1 MKFLDNMSFGQYV
14 PADSPIHRADPRC
27 KIVSAVALITGVFLV
42 KEPLG
47 FSSWIAVL
55 IFLSRLSRI
64 GIPMMLRTVRPVM
77 LLIAF
82 TAVINVFFT
91 SGTPLWEMGPVSITS
106 EGIRMGIYMSL
117 RLLLLVL
124 FANLLTLTTSPMALA
139 DGIESLLS
147 PFKKIGMPAHEIAM
161 MMTIALRFIPTL
173 LNETDR
179 IMKAQL
185 ARGADLDR
193 GGLIRRLKAFI
204 PVLIPLFVIVFQ
216 RADDLAVAMEARC
229 YRGGGG
235 RTRMKPFIWSWRD
248 GLSLVFVI
256 ISVVVITLLEGRLK
270 L

>member
-55 IFLSRLSRI
+55 IVLSRLSRI

-139 DGIESLLS
+139 D
-147 PFKKIGMPAHEIAM
+147 A
-161 MMTIALRFIPTL
+161 
-173 LNETDR
+173 
-179 IMKAQL
+179 
-185 ARGADLDR
+185 
-193 GGLIRRLKAFI
+193 
-204 PVLIPLFVIVFQ
+204 
-216 RADDLAVAMEARC
+216 
-229 YRGGGG
+229 
-235 RTRMKPFIWSWRD
+235 
-248 GLSLVFVI
+248 
-256 ISVVVITLLEGRLK
+256 
-270 L
+270 